1 MTSNRNGTPG
11 TSGRSTE
18 PEDARRGYIAPTPGD
33 ADEARA
39 DRDMAAA
46 ERAVAQGA
54 ASNEQ
59 ARLVDAISEARTHEE
74 RRRQWLEASGS

>member
-1 MTSNRNGTPG
+1 VASIRNRTPG
-11 TSGRSTE
+11 ASGRSAE
-18 PEDARRGYIAPTPGD
+18 PEDAHRGQIAPTPGD

-54 ASNEQ
+54 ATDEQ

-74 RRRQWLEASGS
+74 RRRLWLEAS

>member
-1 MTSNRNGTPG
+1 VTSIRNRIPEA
-11 TSGRSTE
+11 SGRDAE
-18 PEDARRGYIAPTPGD
+18 PEDAQRGYIAPTPND
-33 ADEARA
+33 AREARA

-54 ASNEQ
+54 ASDEQ

-74 RRRQWLEASGS
+74 RRRLWLEAS

>member
-1 MTSNRNGTPG
+1 MNVAITKNRTPG
-11 TSGRSTE
+11 TTGPTE
-18 PEDARRGYIAPTPGD
+18 PEDAHRGYIAPTPAD

-54 ASNEQ
+54 ASPEQ
-59 ARLVDAISEARTHEE
+59 ARLVDRISDARTHEE
-74 RRRQWLEASGS
+74 RRRLWLEG

>member
-1 MTSNRNGTPG
+1 MRNVAITKKRNPEA
-11 TSGRSTE
+11 TGRSTE
-18 PEDARRGYIAPTPGD
+18 PEDAHRGYVAPTPAD

-54 ASNEQ
+54 ASPEQ
-59 ARLVDAISEARTHEE
+59 ARLVDAISDARTHEE
-74 RRRQWLEASGS
+74 RRRLWLEG